1 MFAWV
6 FFSESSCFSSKRSTQ
21 SVDLTIFTMDV
32 NLLLHFPGI
41 SFPNAGCGN
50 DWKDRRQKW
59 EGPCGVMYQRY
70 WMLVSLSMNL
80 LERFKDRL
88 TLQSQR
94 FVEVQSCISTFR
106 QLVVANTLQE
116 LRSREA
122 KARVVKEMRKRSEAS
137 GGLPSQL
144 QEPCEPRFELWLV
157 WDWLASKYQST
168 RRYHKFV
175 P

>member
-1 MFAWV
+1 
-6 FFSESSCFSSKRSTQ
+6 
-21 SVDLTIFTMDV
+21 
-32 NLLLHFPGI
+32 
-41 SFPNAGCGN
+41 
-50 DWKDRRQKW
+50 
-59 EGPCGVMYQRY
+59 
-70 WMLVSLSMNL
+70 MLVSLSMNL

-144 QEPCEPRFELWLV
+144 QEPCEPRFEL
-157 WDWLASKYQST
+157 
-168 RRYHKFV
+168 
-175 P
+175 

>member
-6 FFSESSCFSSKRSTQ
+6 FFLKAHVFSSKRSTR

-32 NLLLHFPGI
+32 NLLLLHFPGM
-41 SFPNAGCGN
+41 SFPSAGCGN

-59 EGPCGVMYQRY
+59 EGLCSVMYQRY
-70 WMLVSLSMNL
+70 SMLISLSMNL
-80 LERFKDRL
+80 LERFKDIL
-88 TLQSQR
+88 TLQSRR

-106 QLVVANTLQE
+106 QLFVANTLQE

-144 QEPCEPRFELWLV
+144 QEPCEPCFELWLI
-157 WDWLASKYQST
+157 WDWLSSK
-168 RRYHKFV
+168 
-175 P
+175 